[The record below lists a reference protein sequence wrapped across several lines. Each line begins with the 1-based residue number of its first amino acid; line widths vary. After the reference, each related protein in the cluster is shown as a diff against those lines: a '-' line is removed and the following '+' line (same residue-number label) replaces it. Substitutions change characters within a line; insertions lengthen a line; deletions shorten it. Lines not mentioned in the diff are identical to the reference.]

1 MSPVIRARWRVVAM
15 VSVAALMLGAC
26 GDSDSDE
33 EGTGGTGGQQT
44 TYKLAFVG
52 PLTGPNANLG
62 INIRNG
68 AIVAIDEANEDGG
81 DARFELEEFDTQGDP
96 AQAST
101 AKDRFIN
108 DSSIRGIVGPTFSGE
123 TRAVLPS
130 LQAAG
135 LVMVSASATNAELP
149 TVEPNQTVFHR
160 LVPDDNIQGKGV
172 TDYVTKKL
180 SVTRAA
186 YIHDN
191 ADYGKALA
199 DGTRD
204 QLEKA
209 GVATV
214 LNEAIDP
221 KSQDFS
227 AVVNSVRALSPAPD
241 MILYG
246 GYYSEAGRLK
256 KQLTDGQVNVRF
268 VSGDG
273 TLDVGFVA
281 SAGATAAEG
290 AQVTCACKLAT
301 EDAAGKLGEFAKA
314 YTARWNTAP
323 ATYSTEGYDATNIL
337 INGIRDGKTTRPAL
351 LDYVENL
358 GTYVGAGKPIEFEA
372 NGNIKAGDVFVY
384 EFQAGKPTV
393 LGTTEELLG

>member
-1 MSPVIRARWRVVAM
+1 MSRVSRTGWRIVAL
-15 VSVAALMLGAC
+15 VSAAVLMLAAC
-26 GDSDSDE
+26 GGDDDDDA
-33 EGTGGTGGQQT
+33 GGGAGQGQQ

-68 AIVAIDEANEDGG
+68 AVVAIEEANAAGG
-81 DARFELEEFDTQGDP
+81 DIRFELEEFDTQGDP

-108 DSSIRGIVGPTFSGE
+108 DSSIRGVVGPTFSGE
-123 TRAVLPS
+123 TRAVIPS
-130 LQAAG
+130 LQEAG
-135 LVMVSASATNAELP
+135 LVMVGASATATALP
-149 TVEPNQTVFHR
+149 TELAGQTVFHR
-160 LVPDDNIQGKGV
+160 LVPDDDIQGKGV
-172 TDYVTKKL
+172 TDYVTQKL
-180 SVTRAA
+180 TVKRAA

-199 DGTRD
+199 DGTRE

-209 GVATV
+209 GVTTV

-227 AVVNSVRALSPAPD
+227 AVVNAVRAVSPPPD
-241 MILYG
+241 LIFYG

-256 KQLTDGQVNVRF
+256 KQLTDGQVTVRF
-268 VSGDG
+268 QSGDG
-273 TLDVGFVA
+273 VLDAGFVA
-281 SAGATAAEG
+281 SAGAPAAEG
-290 AQVTCACKLAT
+290 TQVTCACKLAT
-301 EDAAGKLGEFAKA
+301 PDAPGKLGEFAKA
-314 YTARWNTAP
+314 YTARWDTPP
-323 ATYSTEGYDATNIL
+323 ATYSTEGYDSANIL
-337 INGIRDGKTTRPAL
+337 IKGLREGNNTRQAL

-358 GTYVGAGKPIEFEA
+358 GTYEGAGKSIEFED

-384 EFQAGKPTV
+384 EFKDGKATE
-393 LGTTEELLG
+393 LGTTDALLD

>member
-1 MSPVIRARWRVVAM
+1 MSPVTRAGWRVVAF
-15 VSVAALMLGAC
+15 VSVAALLLAAC
-26 GDSDSDE
+26 GDSGDNS
-33 EGTGGTGGQQT
+33 GGQAQGQQ

-68 AIVAIDEANEDGG
+68 ATVAVEEANQAGG
-81 DARFELEEFDTQGDP
+81 DVKFQLEEFDTQGDP

-101 AKDRFIN
+101 QKDRFIN
-108 DSSIRGIVGPTFSGE
+108 DSSIRGVVGPTFSGE
-123 TRAVLPS
+123 TRAVIPS

-135 LVMVSASATNAELP
+135 LVMVSASATATALPTELP
-149 TVEPNQTVFHR
+149 GQTVFHR
-160 LVPDDNIQGKGV
+160 LVPDDDIQGKGV

-180 SVTRAA
+180 TVTRAA
-186 YIHDN
+186 YVNDN

-199 DGTRD
+199 DGTRE

-209 GVATV
+209 GVTTV
-214 LNEAIDP
+214 LNEVIDP

-227 AVVNSVRALSPAPD
+227 AVINQVRALSPAPD
-241 MILYG
+241 MIFYG

-256 KQLTDGQVNVRF
+256 KQLTDAQVNVRF

-273 TLDVGFVA
+273 SLDVGFVA
-281 SAGATAAEG
+281 SAGAPAAEG
-290 AQVTCACKLAT
+290 TQVTCACKLAT
-301 EDAAGKLGEFAKA
+301 ADAPGKLGEFAKA
-314 YTARWNTAP
+314 YQTRWNTAP
-323 ATYSTEGYDATNIL
+323 ATYSTEGYDAANIL
-337 INGIRDGKTTRPAL
+337 IKGLREGHTTRQAL

-358 GTYVGAGKPIEFEA
+358 GPYEGAGKTIEFES

-384 EFQAGKPTV
+384 EFKEGKPTV
-393 LGTTEELLG
+393 LGTIADLLR